1 MNLLARAGLY
11 WTINTFIWS
20 YLSLV
25 FLPLLDILRLNI
37 AVISEARVCAQS
49 WPQELCSNSDKI
61 RSSKKL
67 SGYFEMTLMI
77 LLL

>member
-49 WPQELCSNSDKI
+49 
-61 RSSKKL
+61 
-67 SGYFEMTLMI
+67 
-77 LLL
+77 